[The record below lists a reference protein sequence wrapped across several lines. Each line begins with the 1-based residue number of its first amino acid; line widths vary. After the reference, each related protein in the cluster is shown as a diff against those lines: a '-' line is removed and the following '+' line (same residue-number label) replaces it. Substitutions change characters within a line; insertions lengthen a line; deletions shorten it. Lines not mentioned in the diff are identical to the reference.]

1 MSEPSEYL
9 ARATRETLRGDFPA
23 VVTLLNDGLPA
34 AMRTQAAELSRM
46 YSALGV
52 AERMIGNHL
61 DLAVAHHY
69 AAIGAA
75 ANPLDKAHAHTNLAD
90 SFRKLGMNGAAHKEL
105 DIAMTIP
112 HLSSA
117 GPLELAAA
125 IDQRGLLRFVEK
137 NHALALGHYDDARKH
152 CEAALAAGDTDVVQ
166 DRLAQIFQH
175 TAVVYVFREP
185 AVPEEHT
192 RARVL
197 LSDAIRILTLIGDEV
212 NLSNAHATLGKV
224 ELLQGNSAES
234 IAHYEQALRHA
245 QTVAYNANINGIG
258 IYLVE
263 TSLAT
268 GNFAEAQT
276 HADTFVD
283 GIKQGFITE
292 HDVNIYEN
300 RIRET
305 VTVFEQKGLKTD
317 GLKGLLALVEKK

>member
-90 SFRKLGMNGAAHKEL
+90 SFRKLGMNDAAHTEL
-105 DIAMTIP
+105 DVAMAIP
-112 HLSSA
+112 DLLFA
-117 GPLELAAA
+117 GPLELAKA

-137 NHALALGHYDDARKH
+137 KYSLALGHYNDARGH
-152 CEAALAAGDTDVVQ
+152 CGASSTDVAQ
-166 DRLAQIFQH
+166 DMLAQILQH
-175 TAVVYVFREP
+175 TAVVYAFREP
-185 AVPEEHT
+185 LEPAELKVAH
-192 RARVL
+192 RL
-197 LSDAIRILTLIGDEV
+197 LEDAISILTPIGDEV

-245 QTVAYNANINGIG
+245 QTVAYNANINGIA

-305 VTVFEQKGLKTD
+305 VTVFEQKSLKTE
-317 GLKGLLALVEKK
+317 GLKGLLALVEK